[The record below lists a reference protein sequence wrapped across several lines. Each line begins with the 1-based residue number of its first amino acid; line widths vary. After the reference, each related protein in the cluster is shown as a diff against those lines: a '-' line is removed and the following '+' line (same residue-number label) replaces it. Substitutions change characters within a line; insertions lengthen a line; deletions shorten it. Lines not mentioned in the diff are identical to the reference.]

1 MSGFQ
6 YTVRDEKQ
14 IYNVGKWYEYIN
26 TAVKTQ
32 TTMV

>member
-14 IYNVGKWYEYIN
+14 IYNVGLSKWYIN